1 MKIKIKVDNPY
12 YDHTYKTN
20 DVDLESWKNFIENK
34 RRGKEEI
41 ISFVDEKTGNFVTLN
56 PSNFSS
62 IEVSE

>member
-1 MKIKIKVDNPY
+1 MKIKVDNPY
-12 YDHTYKTN
+12 YDYTYETN
-20 DVDLESWKNFIENK
+20 DIDLKTWKKFLENK
-34 RRGKEEI
+34 RRGNEEI